1 MKKVSISILISIL
14 IISIFTT
21 VNAASAS
28 IALGASSDTVIKGK
42 TFTVTVA
49 GTADNN
55 ITGLQATLEYD
66 TSKLEI
72 QSKTAGENFTDAS
85 GSNSEIAILSTGS
98 TVLKSGTL
106 YNITFKVLD
115 NAEVGNTTITVKN
128 ATLALV
134 DENSTQQD
142 ITVATGDVTVTIK
155 SDDTTVDNN
164 NQGDAENKNDTE
176 NDGSSTTKTDNDN
189 GSTSAKKDEG
199 TKANSG
205 TTSGKTDKNTNS
217 EKYPQ
222 AGIENVSIVS
232 IVLLGIISIASYVSY
247 RKYKNI

>member
-1 MKKVSISILISIL
+1 MKKISISILISIL

-49 GTADNN
+49 GAADNN
-55 ITGLQATLEYD
+55 ITGLQAALEYD

-72 QSKTAGENFTDAS
+72 QSKSAGENFTDAS
-85 GSNSEIAILSTGS
+85 GNNSEIAILSSGS

-115 NAEVGNTTITVKN
+115 NAEVGTTTITVKD

-142 ITVATGDVTVTIK
+142 VTVATDDVTVTIK
-155 SDDTTVDNN
+155 ADDTTV
-164 NQGDAENKNDTE
+164 
-176 NDGSSTTKTDNDN
+176 
-189 GSTSAKKDEG
+189 GSTDTDKKDEE
-199 TKANSG
+199 TKNDDNTPSSNTNKSN
-205 TTSGKTDKNTNS
+205 TTSKPSSNNKKNTTT
-217 EKYPQ
+217 KLPQ
-222 AGIENVSIVS
+222 TGIENTTVIGIV
-232 IVLLGIISIASYVSY
+232 ILGIISIASYVSY